1 MERPQALLLDAM
13 GTLIGLRQSVGR
25 TYAEAAAEHGLAVSA
40 AAIDA
45 AFGRLYRQAPPLAF
59 PGLHGAALLAAEQ
72 QWWGD
77 RITAALE
84 AAGAGPAPE
93 ALKRQLFE
101 RFRDPG
107 LWVVYDDVLPSL
119 ERWRRRGL
127 RLAVV
132 SNFDSRLHQLLDDL
146 GLGAQLEAV
155 VISSE
160 VGAAKPSPRPFQ
172 IALEWLGLRAD
183 QAWHLGD
190 SPEDGQGATAAG
202 LTWVQ
207 VQRP

>member
-1 MERPQALLLDAM
+1 MVRPQALLLDAM

-25 TYAEAAAEHGLAVSA
+25 TYAEAAAEHGLPVSA

-59 PGLHGAALLAAEQ
+59 PGLSGAALLAAEQ
-72 QWWGD
+72 LWWGD
-77 RITAALE
+77 RITAALQ

-107 LWVVYDDVLPSL
+107 LWEVYDDVLPSL

-172 IALEWLGLRAD
+172 IALERLGLRAD

-202 LTWVQ
+202 LAWVQ